1 VFLKIYI
8 YLYFILLILLFYFIL
23 LLIIYLL
30 LLLYIYSSILTVNLS
45 QPFLK
50 LMGQLKN
57 ALKRFRTVTNL
68 ITNSMTHTC

>member
-30 LLLYIYSSILTVNLS
+30 LLYIYLSILTVNLS